1 MFVLILLPLTMPP
14 LKEIEKI
21 KSSGKGMA
29 VSKKVNNGKCLLPV
43 VNGTHLNN
51 YLFMFISSS
60 LHDSEIPYLMGLI

>member
-1 MFVLILLPLTMPP
+1 MFALILLLLTMPP

-51 YLFMFISSS
+51 YLFMFF
-60 LHDSEIPYLMGLI
+60 LAPVFMTVKYLILWV